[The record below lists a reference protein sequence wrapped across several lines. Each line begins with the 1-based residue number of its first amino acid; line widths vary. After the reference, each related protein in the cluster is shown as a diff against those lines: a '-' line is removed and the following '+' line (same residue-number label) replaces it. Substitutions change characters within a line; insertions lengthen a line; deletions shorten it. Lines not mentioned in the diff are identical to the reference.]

1 MRVQPHLPSNPLLA
15 TVMSRSGSALQACS
29 AANSPAPPE
38 PRIRMSVLSRSSA
51 MPSNLEYTRE
61 EQKCDDR
68 RQHRRDG
75 RQLFLL
81 VAPGKVFKQQ
91 EPYPPLYMHQQQK
104 YEAAFGKLHQR
115 RIAP

>member
-15 TVMSRSGSALQACS
+15 SVMSRSGSALQACS

-51 MPSNLEYTRE
+51 MFLEYTRE
-61 EQKCDDR
+61 EEKCDDR

-75 RQLFLL
+75 RELFLP
-81 VAPGKVFKQQ
+81 VAPIKIFEQQ
-91 EPYPPLYMHQQQK
+91 EPYPSQHMHQQQK
-104 YEAAFGKLHQR
+104 YEAAFR
-115 RIAP
+115 